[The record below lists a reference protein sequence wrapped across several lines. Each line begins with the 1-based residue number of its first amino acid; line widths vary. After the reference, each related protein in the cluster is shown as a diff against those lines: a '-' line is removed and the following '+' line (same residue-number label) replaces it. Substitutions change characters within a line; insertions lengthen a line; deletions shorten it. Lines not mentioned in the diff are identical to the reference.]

1 MAMDL
6 RDPNVWVS
14 HLLENLPEEK
24 LASALKDDN
33 PNWEYIDGEIVKLGS
48 LAHSQLD
55 IPELQRRGL
64 VILASES
71 KDFRLLAHLLRT
83 LQHAGDPHLAL
94 RLLALYVEHYWAV
107 AAPQNMAH
115 KKRFASQVIK
125 RFETGIE
132 VFSQNAATA
141 QRDALSGELAKLAQ
155 CWQSHNAPELAQATD
170 DLFALYQRAF
180 NRAAPAPVPTP
191 AASGSSPQTTATSE
205 SGVTQPS
212 APAPQIVIDSHDDK
226 AWRDT
231 LLKVAAILCERQP
244 DSPQGYR
251 LRRHALWQNI
261 TSTPQAESDGRTPLA
276 AVSADMVADYHAQLG
291 SADMALW
298 QQVEKSVLLA
308 PYWLDGH
315 CLSAQTALRL
325 GYKQV
330 ADAIRD
336 EVIRFLERLPRFK
349 VSAFWLLILA
359 WIFLLVWIWWKGP
372 MWTLYEEQWLKP
384 LANRWLATAAWGII
398 ALVWL
403 TVRVMKRLQQL
414 EKMQKQQREEAVDP
428 LSVELNAQQRYL
440 DRWLLRLQRHLDN
453 RRFLWQLPWYM
464 VIGPAG
470 SGKTTLLREGFPSD
484 IIYAPEGARGAE
496 QRLYLTPHVGKQA
509 VIFDID
515 GTLCAPADAD
525 ILHRRL
531 WEHALGW
538 LKEKRARQPLNGI
551 ILTLD
556 LPDLLT
562 ADKRRREHLL
572 QTLRSRLQD
581 IRQHLHCQLPVY
593 VVLTRLDLLQGFAAL
608 FQSLNRQDRDA
619 ILGVTFTRRA
629 HENDDWRT
637 ELNAF
642 WQTWVDRMN
651 LALPDLMVAQTHTRA
666 SLFSFSRQMQGSRE
680 PLVSLLEGLLDGEN
694 MNVMLRGVYLTS
706 SLQRGQMDDIFTQ
719 SAARQYRL
727 GNNPLASWPL
737 VDTAPYFTRS
747 LFPQALLAEPNL
759 ATESRAWLIRSRRRL
774 TVFSATGGVAA
785 LLLITGWH
793 HYYNGNYQSGITVLK
808 QAKAFMDVPP
818 PQGEDD
824 FGNLQLPL
832 LNPVR
837 DATLA
842 YGDWGDRSRLADMGL
857 YQGRRIGPYVE
868 QTYLQLLEQRY
879 LPSLFNGL
887 VKAMNAAPPESEEKL
902 AVLRVM
908 RMLEDKSGRNNE
920 VVKQYMA
927 KRWSEKFHGQRDIQA
942 QLMSHLDYALAHTDW
957 HAERQAGDGDAISR
971 WTPYDKPVVSAQK
984 ELSKLPVYQRVYQ
997 SLKTRALGVLPAD
1010 LNLRDQ
1016 VGPTFDQVF
1025 TSADDN
1031 KLVVPQFITRY
1042 GLQSYFVKQ
1051 RDELVEL
1058 TAMDSWVLNLTR
1070 NVKYSDADRA
1080 EIQHQLTEQYISDY
1094 TATWRAGMDNLNIR
1108 NFESIGQLTGAL
1120 EQVISGDQPLQRAL
1134 TVLRD
1139 NTQPG
1144 VFSEKLSA
1152 KEREE
1157 ALAEPDYQLLTR
1169 LGHEFAPENS
1179 TLAVQKDKESTM
1191 QAVYQQLTELH
1202 RYLLAIQNAPVPGKS
1217 ALKAVQL
1224 RLDQNSSDPIF
1235 ATRQMAKTL
1244 PAPLNRWVGRLA
1256 DQAWHVVMVE
1266 AVHYMEVDWRDS
1278 VVKPFNEQLANN
1290 YPFNPRSAQD
1300 ASLDAFE
1307 RFFKPDG
1314 ILDTFYQQNLKLF
1327 IDNDLSLE
1335 DGDNNVI
1342 IREDIIAQLET
1353 AQKIRDIFFS
1363 KQNGLGTSFA
1373 VETVSLSGN
1382 KRRSVLNL
1390 DGQLVDY
1397 SQGRNYTAHLVWPN
1411 NMREGNESKLTL
1423 IGTSGNAPRSI
1434 SFSGPWAQF
1443 RLFGAGQLTGVQDGN
1458 FTVRFSVDGGAM
1470 TYRVHTDTEDNPF
1483 SGGLF
1488 SQFGLSDTLY

>member
-1 MAMDL
+1 M
-6 RDPNVWVS
+6 
-14 HLLENLPEEK
+14 
-24 LASALKDDN
+24 
-33 PNWEYIDGEIVKLGS
+33 
-48 LAHSQLD
+48 
-55 IPELQRRGL
+55 
-64 VILASES
+64 
-71 KDFRLLAHLLRT
+71 
-83 LQHAGDPHLAL
+83 
-94 RLLALYVEHYWAV
+94 
-107 AAPQNMAH
+107 
-115 KKRFASQVIK
+115 
-125 RFETGIE
+125 
-132 VFSQNAATA
+132 
-141 QRDALSGELAKLAQ
+141 
-155 CWQSHNAPELAQATD
+155 
-170 DLFALYQRAF
+170 
-180 NRAAPAPVPTP
+180 
-191 AASGSSPQTTATSE
+191 
-205 SGVTQPS
+205 
-212 APAPQIVIDSHDDK
+212 
-226 AWRDT
+226 
-231 LLKVAAILCERQP
+231 
-244 DSPQGYR
+244 
-251 LRRHALWQNI
+251 
-261 TSTPQAESDGRTPLA
+261 
-276 AVSADMVADYHAQLG
+276 
-291 SADMALW
+291 
-298 QQVEKSVLLA
+298 
-308 PYWLDGH
+308 
-315 CLSAQTALRL
+315 
-325 GYKQV
+325 
-330 ADAIRD
+330 
-336 EVIRFLERLPRFK
+336 
-349 VSAFWLLILA
+349 LILA

-372 MWTLYEEQWLKP
+372 TWTLYEEQWLKP

-398 ALVWL
+398 ALMWL

-440 DRWLLRLQRHLDN
+440 DRWLLRLQRYLDN

-651 LALPDLMVAQTHTRA
+651 LALPDLMVAQTHTRT

-879 LPSLFNGL
+879 
-887 VKAMNAAPPESEEKL
+887 
-902 AVLRVM
+902 
-908 RMLEDKSGRNNE
+908 
-920 VVKQYMA
+920 
-927 KRWSEKFHGQRDIQA
+927 
-942 QLMSHLDYALAHTDW
+942 
-957 HAERQAGDGDAISR
+957 
-971 WTPYDKPVVSAQK
+971 
-984 ELSKLPVYQRVYQ
+984 
-997 SLKTRALGVLPAD
+997 
-1010 LNLRDQ
+1010 
-1016 VGPTFDQVF
+1016 
-1025 TSADDN
+1025 
-1031 KLVVPQFITRY
+1031 
-1042 GLQSYFVKQ
+1042 
-1051 RDELVEL
+1051 
-1058 TAMDSWVLNLTR
+1058 
-1070 NVKYSDADRA
+1070 
-1080 EIQHQLTEQYISDY
+1080 
-1094 TATWRAGMDNLNIR
+1094 
-1108 NFESIGQLTGAL
+1108 
-1120 EQVISGDQPLQRAL
+1120 
-1134 TVLRD
+1134 
-1139 NTQPG
+1139 
-1144 VFSEKLSA
+1144 
-1152 KEREE
+1152 
-1157 ALAEPDYQLLTR
+1157 
-1169 LGHEFAPENS
+1169 
-1179 TLAVQKDKESTM
+1179 
-1191 QAVYQQLTELH
+1191 QQLTELH

-1244 PAPLNRWVGRLA
+1244 PAPLNRWVGRLT